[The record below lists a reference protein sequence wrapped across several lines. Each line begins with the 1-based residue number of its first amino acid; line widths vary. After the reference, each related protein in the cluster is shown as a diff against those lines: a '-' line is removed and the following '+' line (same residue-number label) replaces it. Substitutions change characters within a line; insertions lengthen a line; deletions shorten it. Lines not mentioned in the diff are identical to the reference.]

1 MSRWATFDCYG
12 TLIDWNTGIGG
23 VLEQLYGA
31 EQAPTLLRRYHELEP
46 EIQSEAYRTYKE
58 VLALT
63 LERLANEVGY
73 GIPEGEGGVLAQSLP
88 DWPPY
93 PEVPKALEELR
104 RRGWSLAILSN
115 IDHALMV
122 ESEKRLGVPFD
133 LIVTAED
140 VRSYKPAPG
149 HWERFFET
157 TTADKERHV
166 HVGASAFH
174 DVAPGEG
181 ARAEDGVDQPRRRR
195 LLRAHGRRGT
205 RSRAAGSLRPAR
217 RARRARAGVT
227 LRPPRDD
234 EFDAMLELMNAHQL
248 AAFGE
253 ADYTADDLRTWLTT
267 PYVEVD
273 RDLRVLERDGR
284 LIGYADADPTRNEP
298 PLWWCDVKVA
308 PDVDARAVVAEL
320 VAWLEQRAVE
330 GRLRVWTSEDDA
342 RIVGAFDALGFEP
355 VRHSYRMEIDLDD
368 ELREPV
374 WPAEISVR
382 TATAD
387 DQRSVYDAVVEVWQD
402 TNDPIDET
410 FEEWAHWHVERDSFD
425 PALWLLV
432 FDGDEFA
439 GFSICRS
446 DPVDPQAGHV
456 NLLGVR
462 RAWRRQG
469 LGEALLL
476 RSFDAF
482 RQRGL
487 TRVTLGV
494 DASSVTG
501 ATRLYERA
509 GMRVYRDTVFLERA
523 VRE

>member
-1 MSRWATFDCYG
+1 M
-12 TLIDWNTGIGG
+12 
-23 VLEQLYGA
+23 
-31 EQAPTLLRRYHELEP
+31 
-46 EIQSEAYRTYKE
+46 
-58 VLALT
+58 
-63 LERLANEVGY
+63 
-73 GIPEGEGGVLAQSLP
+73 
-88 DWPPY
+88 
-93 PEVPKALEELR
+93 
-104 RRGWSLAILSN
+104 
-115 IDHALMV
+115 
-122 ESEKRLGVPFD
+122 
-133 LIVTAED
+133 
-140 VRSYKPAPG
+140 
-149 HWERFFET
+149 
-157 TTADKERHV
+157 
-166 HVGASAFH
+166 
-174 DVAPGEG
+174 
-181 ARAEDGVDQPRRRR
+181 
-195 LLRAHGRRGT
+195 
-205 RSRAAGSLRPAR
+205 
-217 RARRARAGVT
+217 T

-267 PYVEVD
+267 PYVEVE

-284 LIGYADADPTRNEP
+284 LIGYADADPTRDEP
-298 PLWWCDVKVA
+298 PLWWCDIKVA
-308 PDVDARAVVAEL
+308 PDADAGEVAAEL
-320 VAWLEQRAVE
+320 VAWLEERAVE

-342 RIVGAFDALGFEP
+342 RIVGAFGALGFEP
-355 VRHSYRMEIDLDD
+355 VRHSYRMEIDLGD

-382 TATAD
+382 TAAAD

-410 FEEWAHWHVERDSFD
+410 FEEWAHWHVERDSYD
-425 PALWLLV
+425 PALWFLAMAGEEL
-432 FDGDEFA
+432 A

-446 DPVDPQAGHV
+446 DPVDPQAGYV

-462 RAWRRQG
+462 RAWRRRG

-476 RSFDAF
+476 RSFKTF
-482 RQRGL
+482 RERGL
-487 TRVTLGV
+487 TRGTLGV